1 VDRGPA
7 EKKGLEILKKAVT
20 QTSVLRYYN
29 AAEEVIVYSVMH
41 HSMGK
46 KFSLS
51 VKYKKGQNMFLSD
64 TLSRDYLSDANASR
78 FEHSLKEVDHAMSL
92 AIPESQ

>member
-1 VDRGPA
+1 M
-7 EKKGLEILKKAVT
+7 ETLKKAVA
-20 QTSVLRYYN
+20 QTPVLRYYN

-64 TLSRDYLSDANASR
+64 TLSRDYLSDVNTCR
-78 FEHSLKEVDHAMSL
+78 FKHSFKEMDHAMTL
-92 AIPESQ
+92 AIKKANYKS